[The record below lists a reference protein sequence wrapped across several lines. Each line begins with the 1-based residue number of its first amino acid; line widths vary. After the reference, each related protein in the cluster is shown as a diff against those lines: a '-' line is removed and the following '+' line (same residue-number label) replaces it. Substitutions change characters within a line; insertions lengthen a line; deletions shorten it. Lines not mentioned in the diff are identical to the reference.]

1 LDLFGLLVEDDAM
14 AARYSSEEVS
24 ELLDGKVVE
33 NVV

>member
-14 AARYSSEEVS
+14 AVGYSSEEVS